1 MDYSVVGCGS
11 RPEPAH
17 RMARGRPLLLFVVPG
32 ASTANYDRLRPV
44 PDGAIAG
51 ATHLIVARLRDEAG
65 GADSE

>member
-1 MDYSVVGCGS
+1 
-11 RPEPAH
+11 
-17 RMARGRPLLLFVVPG
+17 MARGRPLLLFVVPG